1 MSSSNPTN
9 MVKTKDGLYE
19 TTADLSASGLYN
31 HDIGPTKI
39 AQRTWSTYNI
49 AALWI
54 GMSVCIPTYMLAS
67 GLVAGGMSAWQ
78 AIFTVMLGNLIVL
91 IPMVLN
97 AVPGT
102 KFGIPFPVLVRSS
115 FGVLGSNVP
124 ALLRAGVACG
134 WFGIQTWIGGSA
146 LNAMMLALFSGWPS
160 EGIGK
165 WIAFFVFWA
174 LNVWIIVRGMETLK
188 RFESWAA
195 PVLIIFGIVM
205 LIWAM
210 NKAGGLGPIMS
221 EPSKFATFG
230 EFWKFFIPGLTGM
243 VAFWATLSLNIPD
256 FSRFARDQKA
266 QIYGQ
271 VLGLPTTM
279 TFYAFLGVAITSATV
294 IIYGE
299 ALWDPVDVLA
309 KFENP
314 LPIIFGMFWIAVAT
328 LSTNIAANVVSP
340 ANDFQNLWPKKI
352 NFMIGGLITA
362 VIGIA
367 IMPWKL
373 LSDPRIYIFDWLG
386 TYGGLLGP
394 VAGIM
399 ICDFYLIRK
408 RKLNVPDLYVRG
420 GAYEYRSGFN
430 WKGIGAFVVAAGV
443 TLIGKWVPAVGWLAD
458 YSWFIGFALGFIFYW
473 ALMRGTKEF
482 DLSAVPE
489 MDAVPETD

>member
-1 MSSSNPTN
+1 MSEKSLDLI
-9 MVKTKDGLYE
+9 KTKTGLYE
-19 TTADLSASGLYN
+19 LTADVSASPLYN
-31 HDIGPTKI
+31 EDIGATTI
-39 AQRTWSTYNI
+39 AKRTWSTYNI

-54 GMSVCIPTYMLAS
+54 GMSVCIPTYMLAA

-78 AIFTVMLGNLIVL
+78 AVFTVMLGNIIVL
-91 IPMVLN
+91 IPMILN

-102 KFGIPFPVLVRSS
+102 KFGIPFPVLVRAS
-115 FGVLGSNVP
+115 FGTLGSNIP

-146 LNAMMLALFSGWPS
+146 LNAMMLALFSGWPAD
-160 EGIGK
+160 GIGK

-174 LNVWIIVRGMETLK
+174 INVWIIVKGMEFLK
-188 RFESWAA
+188 KFESYAA
-195 PVLIIFGIVM
+195 PILIVMGIGM

-210 NKAGGLGPIMS
+210 SKAGGLGPIMS

-243 VAFWATLSLNIPD
+243 VGFWATLSLNIPD

-271 VLGLPTTM
+271 ALGLPTTM
-279 TFYAFLGVAITSATV
+279 TLYAFLGVAITSATV
-294 IIYGE
+294 IIFGE
-299 ALWDPVDVLA
+299 ALWDPVAVLG
-309 KFENP
+309 KFTNP
-314 LPIIFGMFWIAVAT
+314 LVIVFGMFWLAVAT

-352 NFMIGGLITA
+352 NFVIGGLITA

-367 IMPWKL
+367 IRPWWL
-373 LSDPRIYIFDWLG
+373 LADYGNYIFGWLG

-399 ICDFYLIRK
+399 IVDYFIIRK
-408 RKLNVPDLYVRG
+408 GVLNVRDLYLRG
-420 GAYEYRSGFN
+420 GEYEYNGGFN
-430 WKGIGAFVVAAGV
+430 WKAIAAFAIGAGV
-443 TLIGKWVPAVGWLAD
+443 TLIGKWVDSVHWLAD
-458 YSWFIGFALGFIFYW
+458 YSWFIGFAIGFVLYW
-473 ALMRGTKEF
+473 VLMMGTKVS
-482 DLSAVPE
+482 DLSMVPE
-489 MDAVPETD
+489 KATAEAE

>member
-1 MSSSNPTN
+1 
-9 MVKTKDGLYE
+9 MVKTKAGLYE
-19 TTADLSASGLYN
+19 LTADVSQSPLHN
-31 HDIGPTKI
+31 HDIGPTKV
-39 AQRTWSTYNI
+39 AQRTWTTYNI

-54 GMSVCIPTYMLAS
+54 GMSVCIPTYMLAA

-78 AIFTVMLGNLIVL
+78 AVFTVMLGNVIVL

-102 KFGIPFPVLVRSS
+102 KYGIPFPVLVRSS
-115 FGVLGSNVP
+115 FGTLGSNVP

-146 LNAMMLALFSGWPS
+146 LNAMMLALWSGWPS

-174 LNVWIIVRGMETLK
+174 INVYIIVRGMETLK

-195 PVLIIFGIVM
+195 PILIVFGIAM

-210 NKAGGLGPIMS
+210 GKAGGLGPIMS
-221 EPSKFATFG
+221 EPSKFKNFG

-256 FSRFARDQKA
+256 FSRYARDQKA

-271 VLGLPTTM
+271 ALGLPTTM
-279 TFYAFLGVAITSATV
+279 TLYAFIGVAVTSATV
-294 IIYGE
+294 VIFGE
-299 ALWDPVDVLA
+299 ALWDPVAVLS

-314 LPIIFGMFWIAVAT
+314 LVIVFGMFWLAVAT

-340 ANDFQNLWPKKI
+340 ANDFQNLWPRKI
-352 NFMIGGLITA
+352 NFVIGGIITSI
-362 VIGIA
+362 IGIV

-373 LSDPRIYIFDWLG
+373 LSDYGAYIFNWLG

-394 VAGIM
+394 IAGIM
-399 ICDFYLIRK
+399 ICDYYLIRK
-408 RKLNVPDLYVRG
+408 GKLDVHDLYVRG
-420 GAYEYRSGFN
+420 GEYEYSGGFN
-430 WKGIGAFVVAAGV
+430 WKAIGAFVIGAGI
-443 TLIGKWVPAVGWLAD
+443 TLIGKWVDSVKWLAD
-458 YSWFIGFALGFIFYW
+458 YSWFIGFAIGFVLYW
-473 ALMRGTKEF
+473 VLMRGTEEV
-482 DLSAVPE
+482 DLSLVPE
-489 MDAVPETD
+489 LDAVPEAE

>member
-1 MSSSNPTN
+1 MGNSNPTN
-9 MVKTKDGLYE
+9 MVKTKNGLYE
-19 TTADLSASGLYN
+19 MTADLSASPLYN
-31 HDIGPTKI
+31 HDIGPTKV

-54 GMSVCIPTYMLAS
+54 GMSVCIPTYMLAA

-78 AIFTVMLGNLIVL
+78 AVFTVMLGNLIVL

-102 KFGIPFPVLVRSS
+102 KFGIPFPVLVRAS
-115 FGVLGSNVP
+115 FGTLGSNVP

-160 EGIGK
+160 NGIGK

-174 LNVWIIVRGMETLK
+174 LNVFIIVRGMETLK

-195 PVLIIFGIVM
+195 PILIVFGVIM

-221 EPSKFATFG
+221 EPSKFKNFG
-230 EFWKFFIPGLTGM
+230 AFWKFFIPGLTGM

-256 FSRFARDQKA
+256 FSRFARDQKSQA
-266 QIYGQ
+266 YGQ
-271 VLGLPTTM
+271 LLGLPTTM

-299 ALWDPVDVLA
+299 ALWDPVAVLA
-309 KFENP
+309 KFTNP
-314 LPIIFGMFWIAVAT
+314 IPIIFGMFWIAVAT

-352 NFMIGGLITA
+352 NFMIGGLITS

-373 LSDPRIYIFDWLG
+373 LSDYGAYIFGWLG

-399 ICDFYLIRK
+399 IVDYYIIRK
-408 RKLNVPDLYVRG
+408 GKLNVHDLYVRG
-420 GAYEYRSGFN
+420 GEYEYSGGFN
-430 WKGIGAFVVAAGV
+430 WKAIGVFVVAAGV
-443 TLIGKWVPAVGWLAD
+443 TLIGKWVPSLKFLAD
-458 YSWFIGFALGFIFYW
+458 YSWFIGFAIAFVLYW

-482 DLSAVPE
+482 DLGAVPE
-489 MDAVPETD
+489 IGVAEAD

>member
-1 MSSSNPTN
+1 
-9 MVKTKDGLYE
+9 MVKTTNGLYE
-19 TTADLSASGLYN
+19 TTADLSASPLYN
-31 HDIGPTKI
+31 DDIGPTKV

-54 GMSVCIPTYMLAS
+54 GMSVCIPTYMLAA

-78 AIFTVMLGNLIVL
+78 AVFTVMLGNLIVL
-91 IPMVLN
+91 IPMILN

-115 FGVLGSNVP
+115 FGTLGSNVP

-174 LNVWIIVRGMETLK
+174 LNVFIIVRGMETLK

-195 PVLIIFGIVM
+195 PVLIIFGVIM

-256 FSRFARDQKA
+256 FSRFARDQKSQA
-266 QIYGQ
+266 YGQ
-271 VLGLPTTM
+271 LLGLPTTM

-299 ALWDPVDVLA
+299 ALWDPVAVLA
-309 KFENP
+309 KFTNP

-362 VIGIA
+362 VLGIV

-420 GAYEYRSGFN
+420 GEYEYSSGFN
-430 WKGIGAFVVAAGV
+430 WKAIGVFVVAAGV
-443 TLIGKWVPAVGWLAD
+443 TLIGKWVPAVKWLAD
-458 YSWFIGFALGFIFYW
+458 YSWFIGFALGFVFYW
-473 ALMRGTKEF
+473 VLMRGTKEF
-482 DLSAVPE
+482 D
-489 MDAVPETD
+489 

>member
-1 MSSSNPTN
+1 MANSNPTN
-9 MVKTKDGLYE
+9 MVKAKNGLYE
-19 TTADLSASGLYN
+19 TTADLSASPLYN
-31 HDIGPTKI
+31 HDIGPTKV
-39 AQRTWSTYNI
+39 AQRTWSTYNL

-54 GMSVCIPTYMLAS
+54 GMSVCIPTYMLAA

-78 AIFTVMLGNLIVL
+78 AVFTVMLGNLIVL
-91 IPMVLN
+91 IPMILN

-174 LNVWIIVRGMETLK
+174 LNVFIIVRGMETLK

-195 PVLIIFGIVM
+195 PVLIVFGIVM

-256 FSRFARDQKA
+256 FSRFARDQKSQA
-266 QIYGQ
+266 YGQ
-271 VLGLPTTM
+271 LLGLPTTM

-299 ALWDPVDVLA
+299 ALWDPVAVLA

-340 ANDFQNLWPKKI
+340 ANDFQNVWPKKI

-420 GAYEYRSGFN
+420 GEYEYRNGFN
-430 WKGIGAFVVAAGV
+430 WKAVGVFVVAAGV
-443 TLIGKWVPAVGWLAD
+443 TLIGKWVPAVKWLAD
-458 YSWFIGFALGFIFYW
+458 YSWFIGFALGFVFYW
-473 ALMRGTKEF
+473 VLMRGTKEF

-489 MDAVPETD
+489 MAAAETD

>member
-1 MSSSNPTN
+1 MSEKGLDL
-9 MVKTKDGLYE
+9 VKTKTGLYE
-19 TTADLSASGLYN
+19 LTADVSASPLHN
-31 HDIGPTKI
+31 EDIAPTKV

-54 GMSVCIPTYMLAS
+54 GMSVCIPTYMLAA

-78 AIFTVMLGNLIVL
+78 AVFTVMLGNVIVL

-102 KFGIPFPVLVRSS
+102 KFGIPFPVLVRAS
-115 FGVLGSNVP
+115 FGTLGSNIP

-146 LNAMMLALFSGWPS
+146 LNAMMLALFSGWPVD
-160 EGIGK
+160 GIGK

-174 LNVWIIVRGMETLK
+174 INVWIIIKGMDFLK
-188 RFESWAA
+188 KFESWAA
-195 PVLIIFGIVM
+195 PILIAMGIIM

-210 NKAGGLGPIMS
+210 NEAGGLGPIMS

-243 VAFWATLSLNIPD
+243 VGFWATLSLNIPD

-279 TFYAFLGVAITSATV
+279 TLYAFLGVAITSATV
-294 IIYGE
+294 IIFGE
-299 ALWDPVDVLA
+299 ALWDPVAVLG
-309 KFENP
+309 KFTNP
-314 LPIIFGMFWIAVAT
+314 VVIVVGMFWLAVAT

-352 NFMIGGLITA
+352 NFAIGGVITA
-362 VIGIA
+362 IIGIA
-367 IMPWKL
+367 IRPWWL
-373 LSDPRIYIFDWLG
+373 LSDYGNYIFGWLG

-399 ICDFYLIRK
+399 IVDYFIIRK
-408 RKLNVPDLYVRG
+408 GQLNVRDLYLRG
-420 GAYEYRSGFN
+420 GEYEYTGGFN
-430 WKGIGAFVVAAGV
+430 WKAIAAFAIGAGV
-443 TLIGKWVPAVGWLAD
+443 TLIGKWVDAVSWLAD
-458 YSWFIGFALGFIFYW
+458 YSWFIGFAIGFVLYYV
-473 ALMRGTKEF
+473 LMRGTKVA
-482 DLSAVPE
+482 DLSLVPE
-489 MDAVPETD
+489 QGAVAEAE

>member
-1 MSSSNPTN
+1 MLSSTESY
-9 MVKTKDGLYE
+9 MVKTKGGLYE
-19 TTADLSASGLYN
+19 LKADVSDSPLYN
-31 HDIGPTKI
+31 HDIGPTTLKD
-39 AQRTWSTYNI
+39 RHWTTYNI

-54 GMSVCIPTYMLAS
+54 GMSVCIPTYMLAA

-78 AIFTVMLGNLIVL
+78 AVFTVMLGNLIVL
-91 IPMVLN
+91 IPMILN

-146 LNAMMLALFSGWPS
+146 LNAMMLALCQRLAGH
-160 EGIGK
+160 GIGK

-174 LNVWIIVRGMETLK
+174 DQRLHHRARHGDPQAASK
-188 RFESWAA
+188 SWAA
-195 PVLIIFGIVM
+195 PVLIVMGIAM

-210 NKAGGLGPIMS
+210 SKAGGLGPIMS
-221 EPSKFATFG
+221 EPSKFKTFG

-256 FSRFARDQKA
+256 FSRFARSQKDQV
-266 QIYGQ
+266 YGQ
-271 VLGLPTTM
+271 ALGLPTTM
-279 TFYAFLGVAITSATV
+279 TLYAFIGVAVTSATV
-294 IIYGE
+294 VIYGE
-299 ALWDPVDVLA
+299 ALWDPVALLA
-309 KFENP
+309 KFNNP
-314 LPIIFGMFWIAVAT
+314 LVIVVGMFWLAVAT

-352 NFMIGGLITA
+352 NFVYGGLITA
-362 VIGIA
+362 VLGIA

-373 LSDPRIYIFDWLG
+373 LTTYGDYIFDWLG

-399 ICDFYLIRK
+399 ICDYYLIRK
-408 RKLNVPDLYVRG
+408 GKLNVRDLYVRG
-420 GAYEYRSGFN
+420 GEYEYSNGFN
-430 WKGIGAFVVAAGV
+430 WKGIGAFVVGAGI
-443 TLIGKWVPAVGWLAD
+443 TLIGKWVPSVKFLAD
-458 YSWFIGFALGFIFYW
+458 YSWFIGFAIGFV
-473 ALMRGTKEF
+473 LTG
-482 DLSAVPE
+482 S
-489 MDAVPETD
+489 